1 MTYEKTE
8 LGLLV
13 GFIGAILSLFA
24 LMLFVPITT
33 ILFALIVGF
42 LFALPVSALVLMLIS
57 GISTFSK
64 RSKVG

>member
-42 LFALPVSALVLMLIS
+42 LFALSVGS
-57 GISTFSK
+57 GINAH
-64 RSKVG
+64 